1 MDIKPGNIFRCLA
14 PHDNSLTYKIG
25 DLGLVCPSNE
35 RIYDEGDCRYV
46 AMELIE
52 QIDKNTN
59 LCSADVF
66 SLGISLYEAAT
77 LISPPKNGQCGPWHE
92 LRSSQLIKADLDAKS
107 SLNQKL
113 KLIIVRMTNSDP
125 KSRPLLTNDML
136 NGLTST
142 NVSVQVRDDEN
153 ARLVE
158 ELHRRIRV
166 LEEGKRK
173 DENTR
178 KLKLRLSTA

>member
-35 RIYDEGDCRYV
+35 RFYDEGDCRYV
-46 AMELIE
+46 ARELIE
-52 QIDKNTN
+52 QMEKQTN

-77 LISPPKNGQCGPWHE
+77 LISPPKNGQTWQE
-92 LRSSQLIKADLDAKS
+92 LRSSQLIKTDLDAKS
-107 SLNQKL
+107 SLSQKL
-113 KLIIVRMTNSDP
+113 KLIIIRMTNSDP
-125 KSRPLLTNDML
+125 NKRPQLTNDLL
-136 NGLTST
+136 NGLTTT
-142 NVSVQVRDDEN
+142 NASVQVRDDEN

-166 LEEGKRK
+166 LEEGNRK
-173 DENTR
+173 IENT
-178 KLKLRLSTA
+178 KKFKFRLSTA